1 MIADAA
7 GRVLL
12 AGQLPVGSD
21 GTFRLDIDGKLPP
34 GRFTLSA
41 ELLVNGNAMNADIRS
56 MPIEMQ

>member
-1 MIADAA
+1 
-7 GRVLL
+7 VLL
-12 AGQLPVGSD
+12 AGELPVGSD

-56 MPIEMQ
+56 MRIEMQ